1 MKNKIAKQLFLSFS
15 LLGMISVSTPIS
27 QTQILPFSES
37 TIDLFNNQNQV
48 ISLGKKGKVIGEE
61 EVDVSQTFVQYGL
74 GSNGRY
80 CIRFATAVKGNIL
93 KIEYTRKVLDST
105 KVVELTSLYRGIST
119 EGKTVYFNGN
129 ELTEN
134 VAESGKYYWACYTI
148 EFLEE
153 STYKDTIFE
162 AFVTV
167 TYVKETEEKTIT
179 SSNKRASLNGL
190 LNEQT
195 APNFVL
201 TNNGEVVSETVYKSL
216 NDNPNEIALP
226 TVKAEDNFGNEI
238 IPEVVYKFNN
248 ELSVDPGYST
258 ETWTKGQYNVGT
270 HSWTFIAKDPTT
282 ELVSEETITLN
293 VYPRILA
300 DGRGGS
306 YQISVKDELSNSPE
320 IYSANNGIEARCF
333 NMEPSKNY
341 YVEAE
346 FTKPEVA
353 GTGSGFIHSMP
364 NTNSGGFIREALY
377 TGNLR
382 TADMVK
388 GVNFGSAGNY
398 YTIWNASSNKRQ
410 HLGGTEGFNID
421 SFATEET
428 TKLAIARR
436 ENTYYFWMNDI
447 LLEKYVSTDFNN
459 QETIPGILCQ
469 GWKTGIDG
477 TKAKNI
483 YFCNEDEAINKIASL
498 ESTFAPYGYVRN
510 DNDTYNSGSYENGIL
525 TYTTAAGQQYYNS
538 IVGSNVLLKGNTHIS
553 FRFDATSYNVG
564 GDDYSMFYLSKLDTG
579 FAGDPNARTSK
590 IASWAM
596 VHANSYNTT
605 VRASASQVESPWSY
619 EKKFNGNGNEYKW
632 DVKTWD
638 VDIKTRIENDGS
650 IKITYKFTEVAKA
663 NGAVSNPASYEET
676 MTSGIK
682 MPGSGMNT
690 SWYGLFFQGHNKNS
704 FTISNLVME
713 PLID

>member
-1 MKNKIAKQLFLSFS
+1 MKSKFLNVVSVFLLSSMLFSCGGGSNSSSNSSYSNTSSQSNSQSLSS
-15 LLGMISVSTPIS
+15 STSNS
-27 QTQILPFSES
+27 QTNTS
-37 TIDLFNNQNQV
+37 TSSSSSSSSV
-48 ISLGKKGKVIGEE
+48 INETLEIVNKDELLQKWTCLNGGRFIEIKSNVIKNINE
-61 EVDVSQTFVQYGL
+61 
-74 GSNGRY
+74 
-80 CIRFATAVKGNIL
+80 AVEDE
-93 KIEYTRKVLDST
+93 KI
-105 KVVELTSLYRGIST
+105 I
-119 EGKTVYFNGN
+119 
-129 ELTEN
+129 
-134 VAESGKYYWACYTI
+134 
-148 EFLEE
+148 
-153 STYKDTIFE
+153 
-162 AFVTV
+162 
-167 TYVKETEEKTIT
+167 IT
-179 SSNKRASLNGL
+179 SSNTNVIEVFGLYLKPLAEGTSLITINKG
-190 LNEQT
+190 N
-195 APNFVL
+195 L
-201 TNNGEVVSETVYKSL
+201 TDSVEIEIVEPDDKTPRFFLDYDGSEIYK
-216 NDNPNEIALP
+216 
-226 TVKAEDNFGNEI
+226 
-238 IPEVVYKFNN
+238 
-248 ELSVDPGYST
+248 
-258 ETWTKGQYNVGT
+258 
-270 HSWTFIAKDPTT
+270 TFINTKIKLPNYSCFDYHNNDISH
-282 ELVSEETITLN
+282 LVSVTSDIDPNAKFDSSTGEFISSVKGHHNVTYSIETDGIKTSQTIPVDL
-293 VYPRILA
+293 YPRILA